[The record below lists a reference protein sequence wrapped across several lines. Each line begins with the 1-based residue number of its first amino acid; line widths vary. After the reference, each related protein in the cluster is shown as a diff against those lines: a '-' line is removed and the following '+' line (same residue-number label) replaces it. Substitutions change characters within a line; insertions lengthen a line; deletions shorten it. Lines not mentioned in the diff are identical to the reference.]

1 MEDEREEKEDFE
13 EVYDDESREDLVDN
27 DQISPE
33 EEAFMAG
40 YDEIKEK
47 RKANYEGDLAY
58 EQAFEEEKQTKK
70 KKK

>member
-1 MEDEREEKEDFE
+1 MEEEKDDFE

-40 YDEIKEK
+40 YEEIKEK
-47 RKANYEGDLAY
+47 KKNVYEGDEAY
-58 EQAFEEEKQTKK
+58 ERAFEEKTTKK

>member
-1 MEDEREEKEDFE
+1 MEDERDEFE

-40 YDEIKEK
+40 YDEVKEK
-47 RKANYEGDLAY
+47 KKKIYEGDDAY
-58 EQAFEEEKQTKK
+58 ERAFEDESPKK
-70 KKK
+70 KNK

>member
-1 MEDEREEKEDFE
+1 MDEEKDDFE

-40 YDEIKEK
+40 YDEVKEK
-47 RKANYEGDLAY
+47 KKQHYEGDDAY
-58 EQAFEEEKQTKK
+58 ERAFDEEKPKK

>member
-1 MEDEREEKEDFE
+1 MEEQRDDFE

-40 YDEIKEK
+40 YEEIKEK
-47 RKANYEGDLAY
+47 QKTVFEGDDAY
-58 EQAFEEEKQTKK
+58 ERAFEEKNNKK
-70 KKK
+70 RKK

>member
-1 MEDEREEKEDFE
+1 MDNERDDFE

-40 YDEIKEK
+40 YEDIKEK
-47 RKANYEGDLAY
+47 VKKNFEGDDAY
-58 EQAFEEEKQTKK
+58 EQAFEETSKPKRKK
-70 KKK
+70 

>member
-1 MEDEREEKEDFE
+1 MDDEREERDDFE

-47 RKANYEGDLAY
+47 KNKIFEGDEAY
-58 EQAFEEEKQTKK
+58 ERAFEERNIKK

>member
-1 MEDEREEKEDFE
+1 MDEERDDFE

-47 RKANYEGDLAY
+47 RNEHFEGDDAY
-58 EQAFEEEKQTKK
+58 ERAFEETNSKK

>member
-1 MEDEREEKEDFE
+1 MENERDDFE

-40 YDEIKEK
+40 YEEVKEK
-47 RKANYEGDLAY
+47 KKEHLEGDDAY
-58 EQAFEEEKQTKK
+58 ERAFGSETPKK
-70 KKK
+70 RKK

>member
-1 MEDEREEKEDFE
+1 MEDEREERDDFE
-13 EVYDDESREDLVDN
+13 EVYDDDAREDLVDN

-47 RKANYEGDLAY
+47 KKQIYEGDEAY
-58 EQAFEEEKQTKK
+58 EKAFEEQNNNKK
-70 KKK
+70 KKR

>member
-1 MEDEREEKEDFE
+1 MDDEKADFE

-40 YDEIKEK
+40 YEDIKEK
-47 RKANYEGDLAY
+47 VKKNFEGDDAY
-58 EQAFEEEKQTKK
+58 EQAFEETSKPKRKK
-70 KKK
+70 

>member
-1 MEDEREEKEDFE
+1 MDEDKYESGDFE

-40 YDEIKEK
+40 YDDIKEK
-47 RKANYEGDLAY
+47 KKPIFEGDEAY
-58 EQAFEEEKQTKK
+58 ERAFEDEPKKPKK
-70 KKK
+70 KK

>member
-1 MEDEREEKEDFE
+1 MSEKKTEFE

-40 YDEIKEK
+40 YEQIREK
-47 RKANYEGDLAY
+47 LKNRFEGDEAY
-58 EQAFEEEKQTKK
+58 EKAFEGSGVKGKAKPKK
-70 KKK
+70 K